1 MVEKATA
8 QNSQGRKDR
17 QSFFGST
24 NHVYSFTFS
33 LLQRSFER
41 PRLFVPQKTFDNLLS
56 RFPRPPFDLLE
67 RFALHSQPRTI
78 RPEREG
84 NGNHDRR
91 QTAEEGT
98 SPLHAHV
105 LKHLSGKEREPCR
118 DRGTEHDVGG
128 NGRRGPV
135 TTQSAFVRCS

>member
-1 MVEKATA
+1 MYIVLH
-8 QNSQGRKDR
+8 SRYCSDR
-17 QSFFGST
+17 LNGHDFSF
-24 NHVYSFTFS
+24 
-33 LLQRSFER
+33 LK
-41 PRLFVPQKTFDNLLS
+41 KTLDNLLG
-56 RFPRPPFDLLE
+56 RFPRAPFDLLE
-67 RFALHSQPRTI
+67 RFALPSQPRTI

-84 NGNHDRR
+84 NRDHDRR

-105 LKHLSGKEREPCR
+105 LKHLSGKERKPCR

-135 TTQSAFVRCS
+135 TTQSTCVRYS